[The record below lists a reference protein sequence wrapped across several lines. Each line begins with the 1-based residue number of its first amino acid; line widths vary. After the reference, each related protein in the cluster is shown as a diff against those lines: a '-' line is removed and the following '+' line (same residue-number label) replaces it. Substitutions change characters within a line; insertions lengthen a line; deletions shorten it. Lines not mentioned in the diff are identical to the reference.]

1 MNGPVL
7 RDRAK
12 STLAETNFFGK
23 RQIFLLTCPFQG
35 GKLTHRGTEPLE
47 PKMVVH
53 NSHDVQEALRGA
65 RQVVSLL
72 SFKAIPD
79 SPRPVIVIPEAP
91 VVAKPA
97 PRLMV
102 GFTPTTAPDGLFERA
117 FREPNL
123 AVAHVPTESKS
134 LRTYYAYTFGSE
146 QVVSQRKRADHDALE
161 AQGRVSRVRAHDLAD
176 AIRKAGAK

>member
-7 RDRAK
+7 RERAR
-12 STLAETNFFGK
+12 STLAGTNFFGK

-35 GKLTHRGTEPLE
+35 GRLAYRGTEPLE
-47 PKMVVH
+47 PKMIVH
-53 NSHDVQEALRGA
+53 NSHDVQAALRGA

-72 SFKAIPD
+72 SFTAVP
-79 SPRPVIVIPEAP
+79 SAPSRPVIVIPEAP
-91 VVAKPA
+91 VVAKPE

-102 GFTPTTAPDGLFERA
+102 GFTPTVAP
-117 FREPNL
+117 
-123 AVAHVPTESKS
+123 ESPAKAKS

-146 QVVSQRKRADHDALE
+146 QVVSQRKRPDHDALA

-176 AIRKAGAK
+176 AIRKAGAQ